1 VHCIFPGTDFASGS
15 HPAGPASFGDSH
27 GSSRARRRCPTEPE
41 GPATVMGACL
51 AGTTPGG
58 RLLGDLEDDQH
69 CEERAFYAQRGLA
82 H

>member
-1 VHCIFPGTDFASGS
+1 
-15 HPAGPASFGDSH
+15 
-27 GSSRARRRCPTEPE
+27 
-41 GPATVMGACL
+41 MGACL